1 MLFLQLFQQKLLQ
14 CFLVGQLKHIGRNE
28 EVVIHAG
35 KGILHHLLALARA
48 EQDADWRVVA
58 RLHLVLAIMRYVCV
72 ELSEVLVGE
81 LLVLQFYDYV
91 AMQYAVVEHKVG
103 IVILVVDDDALLA
116 SLEAEALAE
125 FEDELLQ
132 VADKRIFQ
140 VMLVNNFLRLQSKKL
155 ERERLAYLQLCRI
168 VPLNRRERKQ
178 FFGIGAD
185 ASPDI

>member
-14 CFLVGQLKHIGRNE
+14 CLLVGQLKHIGRNE

-35 KGILHHLLALARA
+35 ERVLHHLFAFACA

-81 LLVLQFYDYV
+81 LLVLQFYDYA

-103 IVILVVDDDALLA
+103 IVIFVVDDDAFLA

-125 FEDELLQ
+125 FEDELGASLMHQ
-132 VADKRIFQ
+132 LYLLYFQ
-140 VMLVNNFLRLQSKKL
+140 WVV
-155 ERERLAYLQLCRI
+155 
-168 VPLNRRERKQ
+168 
-178 FFGIGAD
+178 IGA
-185 ASPDI
+185 SLSHKLGWINFPSFEDIIYRTFLPI